1 MLLNSA
7 SFTSSLRILYNEFDY
22 VHLYFCFRKV
32 ILINV
37 ILKMISMSISKEKL
51 SQLFYLK
58 ELEN

>member
-1 MLLNSA
+1 MLLNPA

-22 VHLYFCFRKV
+22 IHLDFCFRKV

-51 SQLFYLK
+51 SQLFY
-58 ELEN
+58 